1 MDHNKITNKNAI
13 KILEVLEGK
22 RLYFSQIHELTKIKS
37 KNNLVKNLNLLA
49 ESNMLKKE
57 KGKGNT
63 FYSINY
69 DNFVAIT
76 SLQLINSIKFY
87 SLPFERRKAVEEP
100 ISSLKPIVAILFG
113 STAKGGFKKESDI
126 DLLIVFKDK
135 KEEYYE
141 IIKKVSSK
149 YGIRLNP
156 IIISLDEFVSP
167 NEALKHIIKTGYPI
181 AGYNYFY
188 EQYKKIWMGSLDQGQ
203 RKV

>member
-1 MDHNKITNKNAI
+1 MDYNKITNKNAI
-13 KILEVLEGK
+13 KILEDLEGK

-37 KNNLVKNLNLLA
+37 KNNLVKNLDLLA
-49 ESNMLKKE
+49 EFNILKKE

-87 SLPFERRKAVEEP
+87 SLPFERRKAVEELTG
-100 ISSLKPIVAILFG
+100 SLKPVIAVLFG
-113 STAKGGFKKESDI
+113 STAKGGFKKESDV

-135 KEEYYE
+135 KEKYYE
-141 IIKKVSSK
+141 TVKKVSSK

-156 IIISLDEFVSP
+156 VIISLDEFFSP
-167 NEALKHIIKTGYPI
+167 NDALKHIIKTGYPI

-188 EQYKKIWMGSLDQGQ
+188 EQYKKI
-203 RKV
+203 